1 MAGLSDFISNL
12 YLDIDPARP
21 VYQDAAGS
29 ILAGIGDPV
38 GYAANQ
44 IGATPLTQ
52 ADTAKKPV
60 LTEDGQGWPCL
71 LFDGVDDYLYAAGFV
86 PGSGAMPWEVTAILT
101 WSAPASVFLCDN
113 TFGRYRM
120 GPTGEHQ
127 MIFGGTYAGSA
138 STAPK
143 RIVQFV
149 TSDVAENE
157 VFINGVSSVA
167 AGAAGSSAWDPGIN
181 IGRRGTDSY
190 YADLSL
196 WRLLIHNQLTP
207 TERSDLYTYLD
218 AIYNNNARAYSLP
231 LTDPADIGG
240 LAHRFRP
247 HVECYQDA
255 AGTIAAG
262 VGDPVGNLPSSES
275 ADSLAQSNTSKKPV
289 VVAGDNGW
297 KAIQT
302 DGVDD
307 ALQAA
312 FASSITGPPTV
323 VVVGQPLVATDGD
336 FFTDCGP
343 GASADR
349 PILWAQSGQL
359 YLFNTSGPRYGV
371 PITTG
376 ERINMI
382 AVHKGPDSINRVG
395 GVEAATPS
403 DDIGIVSPLPGL
415 TLGSSYQTTSRHI
428 NANFYEVLIFDRELN
443 PVERKDLDDYL
454 KAYYDASPPASGL
467 PLSFIHHHL
476 QMMGAR

>member
-21 VYQDAAGS
+21 IYQDAAGS
-29 ILAGIGDPV
+29 IAAGIGDPV

-44 IGATPLTQ
+44 VGGDPVTQ
-52 ADTAKKPV
+52 SNTSKKPV
-60 LTEDGQGWPCL
+60 LLEDAFGWPYL
-71 LFDGVDDYLYAAGFV
+71 QFDEVDDNLKNGTFV
-86 PGSGAMPWEVTAILT
+86 PGAGSQPWEVTMLM
-101 WSAPASVFLCDN
+101 SAGPSGSFLCDGS
-113 TFGRYRM
+113 FGRY
-120 GPTGEHQ
+120 T
-127 MIFGGTYAGSA
+127 MIFDDSHQATFGGAYNGTPSTTPRRFVQMVTDPTA
-138 STAPK
+138 SQ
-143 RIVQFV
+143 VWV
-149 TSDVAENE
+149 
-157 VFINGVSSVA
+157 NGVSTVA
-167 AGAAGSSAWDPGIN
+167 AGAGGSGTWSAGVTLGSRS
-181 IGRRGTDSY
+181 TDSSY
-190 YADLSL
+190 SNLSL

-218 AIYNNNARAYSLP
+218 GIYNNNARAYSLP

>member
-1 MAGLSDFISNL
+1 MAGLSDFITSL

-21 VYQDAAGS
+21 CYQDAAGS
-29 ILAGIGDPV
+29 ILAATGDPV
-38 GYAANQ
+38 GYLANHV
-44 IGATPLTQ
+44 GGNPVTQ
-52 ADTAKKPV
+52 SDTAKKP
-60 LTEDGQGWPCL
+60 LLLEDASGWPYL
-71 LFDGVDDYLYAAGFV
+71 QFDEVDDNLKNNTFV
-86 PGSGAMPWEVTAILT
+86 PGDGSPPWEVTLLMT
-101 WSAPASVFLCDN
+101 ASPSGTFLSDGS
-113 TFGRYRM
+113 FGRY
-120 GPTGEHQ
+120 T
-127 MIFGGTYAGSA
+127 MIFDDSHQITFGGAYNGTPSTSPRRLVQILTDPTA
-138 STAPK
+138 SQ
-143 RIVQFV
+143 VWV
-149 TSDVAENE
+149 
-157 VFINGVSSVA
+157 NGVSTTA
-167 AGAAGSSAWDPGIN
+167 AGAGGSNNWSAGIA
-181 IGRRGTDSY
+181 IGSRSTDSSFSNL
-190 YADLSL
+190 AL
-196 WRLLIHNQLTP
+196 WRLLIHNPLSS
-207 TERSDLYTYLD
+207 TERADLYAYLD
-218 AIYNNNARAYSLP
+218 DIYNNPARAYSLP

-240 LAHRFRP
+240 LVYRFRP

-262 VGDPVGNLPSSES
+262 VGDPVGNLPSTET
-275 ADSLAQSNTSKKPV
+275 ALSLTQSNTSKKPV
-289 VVAGDNGW
+289 VVTGDNGW
-297 KAIQT
+297 LAMQT

-376 ERINMI
+376 ERVNVI
-382 AVHKGPDSINRVG
+382 AVHKGKDSINRVG

-403 DDIGIVSPLPGL
+403 DDIGTVTPLPGL

-428 NANFYEVLIFDRELN
+428 NANFYDVLIFDRELN
-443 PVERKDLDDYL
+443 PVERADLDNLL
-454 KAYYDASPPASGL
+454 KAQYDASPPSSGL